1 MLLQIIT
8 PEKLEWSGE
17 IERVTLPAMGGQI
30 TVLPGHISMITG
42 TVAGEVQIVQQQKQI
57 NLFITEGSAQIKNN
71 EITLLVDIATEAKD
85 LLAAQVEEAKR
96 AAEKAKET
104 KLDTMQF
111 AEIESNLKRE
121 LAKEK
126 ILDKYHKKIRQV

>member
-17 IERVTLPAMGGQI
+17 IDKVTLPAMGGQI
-30 TVLPGHISMITG
+30 TVLPGHISMITAII
-42 TVAGEVQIVQQQKQI
+42 AGEVQINQQEKQI

-104 KLDTMQF
+104 KTDTLQF
-111 AEIESNLKRE
+111 ADIEANLKRE